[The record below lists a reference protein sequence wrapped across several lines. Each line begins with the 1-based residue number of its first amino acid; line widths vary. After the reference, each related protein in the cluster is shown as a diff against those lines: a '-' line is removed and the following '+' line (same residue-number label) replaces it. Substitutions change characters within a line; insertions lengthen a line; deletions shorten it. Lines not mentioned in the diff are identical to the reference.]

1 MVMGT
6 PRWYIVDVQPA
17 TGQSN
22 QREEVPMNALQIL
35 GIGLSGVIAGAGLLL
50 LLIGMISNTQGDELG
65 SGCLAVGLLMIG
77 IATYAAVRII
87 AA

>member
-1 MVMGT
+1 
-6 PRWYIVDVQPA
+6 
-17 TGQSN
+17 
-22 QREEVPMNALQIL
+22 MNAVQIL

-50 LLIGMISNTQGDELG
+50 LLIGMISNTQGEELG
-65 SGCLAVGLLMIG
+65 GGCLAVGLLMIG